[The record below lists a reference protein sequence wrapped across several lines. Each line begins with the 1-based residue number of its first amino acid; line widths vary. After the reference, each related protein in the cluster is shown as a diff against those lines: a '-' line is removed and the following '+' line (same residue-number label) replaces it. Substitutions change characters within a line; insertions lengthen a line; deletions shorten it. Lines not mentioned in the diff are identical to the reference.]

1 MIPFPVFVIL
11 KLKTFG
17 WCARQQ
23 SLQTP
28 QVTNT
33 RHAMP
38 ERALKASLTS
48 KSWLRF
54 VFNTKLMYHHYTWRL
69 IGILL
74 KLKKKKTKKHKPTNQ
89 PTVTRSDYF
98 KIHMCVLWLARYLWW
113 GPEHDVVKGT
123 AGYAHHCTTRKVT
136 WMNNS
141 QTKGFVCLGYK
152 NITSTPM
159 DSMQVQRIQISHNF
173 QKAWQKKFELT
184 TEMAK
189 EITICFKIIFFK
201 HGEMFFNLI

>member
-48 KSWLRF
+48 KSWLHF
-54 VFNTKLMYHHYTWRL
+54 VFNTKLMYHHYTWWL

-74 KLKKKKTKKHKPTNQ
+74 KLKKKNHKPTNQ

-98 KIHMCVLWLARYLWW
+98 KIHMCVLWLARCVWW

-123 AGYAHHCTTRKVT
+123 AGYAHHCTTRKVP

-173 QKAWQKKFELT
+173 QKAWQKNLNLQQRWLKRSLSALKLSSLNMGRFFLT
-184 TEMAK
+184 
-189 EITICFKIIFFK
+189 
-201 HGEMFFNLI
+201 